1 MIIPLNPA
9 DSAAILLFIF
19 AIIFLYTGQTQS
31 HTGYLVLGIIE
42 VILGISQ
49 MYLNRV
55 DITFKL

>member
-9 DSAAILLFIF
+9 DSVAILLFIF
-19 AIIFLYTGQTQS
+19 ATIFLYTGQIQS

-42 VILGISQ
+42 VVLGIAQ

-55 DITFKL
+55 DVVFS

>member
-19 AIIFLYTGQTQS
+19 ASIFLYAGQTQS

-42 VILGISQ
+42 VVLGIAQ
-49 MYLNRV
+49 MHLNRV
-55 DITFKL
+55 DVVFS